1 MGPFMAVIEKTDVLD
16 VRSFCEMHCI
26 FARISVQSA
35 QSVEKRPVFSY
46 NRKNPLQTGAN
57 SAMIPFVNRGACAS
71 RLRVGCIAQ
80 TRKPDLD
87 NANVGR
93 YRR

>member
-1 MGPFMAVIEKTDVLD
+1 MGLFMVVIEKTDVLG
-16 VRSFCEMHCI
+16 VRSFLRNALHFRQNFCAVRAERGKLTD
-26 FARISVQSA
+26 FPRI
-35 QSVEKRPVFSY
+35 
-46 NRKNPLQTGAN
+46 RKNPLQTGAN

-93 YRR
+93 YHR